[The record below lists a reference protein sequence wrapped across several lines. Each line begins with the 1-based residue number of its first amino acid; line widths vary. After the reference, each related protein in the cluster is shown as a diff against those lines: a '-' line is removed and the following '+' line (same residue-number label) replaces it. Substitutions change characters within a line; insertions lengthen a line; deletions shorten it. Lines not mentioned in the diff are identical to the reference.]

1 MSSSFLPERTAC
13 FSPSL
18 AATIGL
24 EEAVLLQSLQ
34 EVLFH
39 HPSAQADGLV
49 WIHLS
54 EPTVR
59 RLLPFWSALDV
70 QRVSKSLVD
79 KGLLLLDSPPFTQV
93 LHLQFALNMKAP
105 AYGNTP
111 PRAQAAGS
119 SHIAPHWQP
128 EEAILQQID
137 QHGIP
142 RGFALQLLPEFIS
155 YWTARG
161 EATYAW
167 GNKFLRQVIRT
178 WREQEAMQN
187 NTLDPIERRWQPS
200 EDALEILQRIGI
212 APQFIEDA
220 IAEFVLYW
228 RERGEATTTWNSKFI
243 AHVKRQWPRFK
254 SSLQHDSEPQII
266 PANWQPNNDVFDI
279 LRLANI
285 DREFAE
291 GLIREFVLFWRDT
304 KQLHASWNTKFL
316 QHVKFH
322 WAKQH
327 QLPTQ
332 QAGNYAQRQHSD
344 RTGQTAAKSTF
355 ERLTDRSWA
364 SGT

>member
-1 MSSSFLPERTAC
+1 MSSSFLPERTCC

-24 EEAVLLQSLQ
+24 EEAVMLQSLQ
-34 EVLFH
+34 EVQFH
-39 HPSAQADGLV
+39 HAADSGGGLL

-54 EPTVR
+54 EPEVR
-59 RLLPFWSALDV
+59 RLLPFWSALDI

-79 KGLLLLDSPPFTQV
+79 KGLLLVDSPPFTQV
-93 LHLQFALNMKAP
+93 MHLHFALNMKAP
-105 AYGNTP
+105 AYSGT
-111 PRAQAAGS
+111 PRAQATTGS

-142 RGFALQLLPEFIS
+142 RNFAMQLLPEFIS

-167 GNKFLRQVIRT
+167 GNKFLRQVVRT

-187 NTLDPIERRWQPS
+187 NALDPIERRWQPS
-200 EDALEILQRIGI
+200 EDALEILHRTGI

-243 AHVKRQWPRFK
+243 AHVKRQWARYNA
-254 SSLQHDSEPQII
+254 SLQHDSEPHRIA
-266 PANWQPNNDVFDI
+266 ANWQPSNDVYDI

-285 DREFAE
+285 DQQFAE
-291 GLIREFVLFWRDT
+291 GLIKEFVLCWRDS
-304 KQLHASWNTKFL
+304 KQLQPSWNTKFL

-327 QLPTQ
+327 QLPEQ
-332 QAGNYAQRQHSD
+332 QAGNYAQRGRPHRGSE
-344 RTGQTAAKSTF
+344 TATKS
-355 ERLTDRSWA
+355 A
-364 SGT
+364 